1 MADQVPGRRR
11 QLSHDVAV
19 SEEAMNE
26 AKKAQEHLNS
36 FFKKVSEQGIIPVTG
51 FEQEE
56 KINKKLI
63 EQLKQDIGKFEKG
76 WNEAEIQLQE
86 KNKAFVDLLEIRNYH
101 LQHISTLENAVKK
114 FQQDIEDRD
123 RTIISLGN
131 DLQSLSKEHYDLKSR
146 FSKVADHMLPDQ
158 NPDIADLS
166 DPNRAMKLS
175 DKFGALYDD
184 AWTDAF
190 EDLTDKQKQKPNEA
204 IQFLLESLKECWG
217 MCKKE
222 AEKWMNSLQSVFL
235 HPVQDIDAISKMQG
249 GKPAVRLGSKDQR
262 VIRDACRKIAPTV
275 GVVVNQC
282 FIMKMKK
289 SQKLSDDCLKYL
301 EGCIDV
307 CWLMALAEP
316 PLYIDFNIKKGDR
329 LDPHRHT
336 AHSESGDTVQFLVWP
351 PLYNAEEGGGLL
363 SKGTVSTERK
373 VGKPAKK

>member
-204 IQFLLESLKECWG
+204 IQFLLESLK
-217 MCKKE
+217 
-222 AEKWMNSLQSVFL
+222 
-235 HPVQDIDAISKMQG
+235 KMQG